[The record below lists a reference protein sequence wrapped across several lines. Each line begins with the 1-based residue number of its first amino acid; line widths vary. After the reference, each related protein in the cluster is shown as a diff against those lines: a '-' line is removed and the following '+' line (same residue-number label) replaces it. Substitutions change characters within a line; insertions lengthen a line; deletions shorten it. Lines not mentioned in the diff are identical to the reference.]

1 MVRLVPDDA
10 VCGGKMETR
19 REGLAMLR
27 YLMAGAVGVVVG
39 LICGYALHLS
49 GVAYLEATGIGYA
62 AGFCANYSTA
72 RFIVKVVK
80 V

>member
-1 MVRLVPDDA
+1 
-10 VCGGKMETR
+10 
-19 REGLAMLR
+19 LR